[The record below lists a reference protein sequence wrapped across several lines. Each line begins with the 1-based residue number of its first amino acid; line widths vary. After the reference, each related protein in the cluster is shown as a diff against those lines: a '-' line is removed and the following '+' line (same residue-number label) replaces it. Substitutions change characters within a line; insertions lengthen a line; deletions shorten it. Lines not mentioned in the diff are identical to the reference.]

1 MSKRK
6 LDFTL
11 QIDAEIQDL
20 LQKAA
25 QVKKSMQGIIDTG
38 KVPEVEKTFAAITKA
53 IDRLQ
58 QKSSAPINAL
68 SEFDSMLKDSADITG
83 QLNRLGQTIQRLY
96 GMADS
101 DKIDL
106 LPPNLKQSIKDAE
119 AAIISF
125 SNAFA
130 AAQTKTAALVDAE
143 RDLIKA
149 EEALK
154 KAETN
159 AQEKNRLVAIQQQQV
174 QAEIAQRKAI
184 EEKLAALKEYQ
195 EAVIAYERSGADK
208 RSSYTDATTG
218 KTYNLRQSRAKAKA
232 TGVDISTPESLS
244 GGIQQTSAE
253 LKKQST
259 AVTDAT
265 NVLRRYNQSLADA
278 NNRVTL
284 AQASYQNMTNQVNQ
298 MQQAFQAQS
307 VQDINQAFTNLRN
320 EAQRLGVDLT
330 NIPVDYTDQAFQDLT
345 NELVKLKKKGLDQLN
360 DALQDS
366 QKEMGNTVVSAN
378 NLNGALKQDH
388 KTAEELDERMA
399 AEQAFNS
406 RIKQFIGIQGAALV
420 MRKAL
425 QEAFETIKQLDA
437 TMTEMAVV
445 TDLSVGDYWDQL
457 PEYAARATE
466 LGVSINSAYQAATLY
481 YQQGLKSNEVTAM
494 SAETLKMARIA
505 GLSAEDATNKMTAA

>member
-11 QIDAEIQDL
+11 QIDAEVQDL
-20 LQKAA
+20 IRKAD
-25 QVKKSMQGIIDTG
+25 QIKKSMQGIVDSG
-38 KVPEVEKTFAAITKA
+38 KAPEVEKAFANITKA

-58 QKSSAPINAL
+58 QKSSTPINTL
-68 SEFDSMLKDSADITG
+68 SAFDSLLKDSADITG
-83 QLNRLGQTIQRLY
+83 QLGKLGQAIQRLY
-96 GMADS
+96 NLPDA
-101 DKIDL
+101 DKINL
-106 LPPNLKQSIKDAE
+106 LPPNLKQSIHDAE
-119 AAIISF
+119 NAIISF
-125 SNAFA
+125 SNAFI
-130 AAQTKTAALVDAE
+130 AAQTKASSLIDAE
-143 RDLIKA
+143 KDLIKA

-154 KAETN
+154 KAESN
-159 AQEKNRLVAIQQQQV
+159 AQEKSRLVAIQQQQV
-174 QAEIAQRKAI
+174 QAEQDQKKAI
-184 EEKLAALKEYQ
+184 EAKLAALKEYQ
-195 EAVIAYERSGADK
+195 ETLAAYERSGADK
-208 RSSYTDATTG
+208 RSAFTDSSG
-218 KTYNLRQSRAKAKA
+218 KTYNLRQARAKAKA
-232 TGVDISTPESLS
+232 TGLDVSTPENLTA
-244 GGIQQTSAE
+244 GIQQTQGE
-253 LKKQST
+253 LKKQSA

-265 NVLRRYNQSLADA
+265 QILRKYAQALTDA
-278 NNRVTL
+278 NNRVAL
-284 AQASYQNMTNQVNQ
+284 AQSAHKNLAAQVSQ
-298 MQQAFQAQS
+298 AQQAFQVQS
-307 VQDINQAFTNLRN
+307 VQDTNKAFADLRN

-345 NELVKLKKKGLDQLN
+345 MELVKLKQKGLDQVN
-360 DALQDS
+360 DTLQIS
-366 QKEMGNTVVSAN
+366 QKEMGDTADSAN
-378 NLNGALKQDH
+378 NLNGALKQNQ

-399 AEQAFNS
+399 AEQAFNN
-406 RIKQFIGIQGAALV
+406 RIKQFVGIQGAALV

-445 TDLSVGDYWDQL
+445 TDLNVGDYWDQL